1 MSSRLLLASILC
13 LGTLPLFAQNEIG
26 AASLSGTITDPTSAV
41 IQAAKVTVKG
51 TETGLVRATE
61 TNSAGLYLVKLP
73 VGIYDITIEARGFRT
88 AEVKG
93 VKLDVGSAITVDVPL
108 QVGAVADT
116 VDVTAETPLV
126 EATRSSTS
134 TSVSARA
141 VADLPVN
148 GRNFIDFTTLTP
160 GVIKDP
166 TTSRSGDLSFAG
178 QKGPANS
185 LLVDGADSNNLFFAQ
200 ATGRT
205 GFRPYA
211 FSQDAVQEFQV
222 NANSFPAE
230 VGRAAGGAINVI
242 TKSGTNEF
250 HGSAFEFYR
259 DKGMNAN
266 TFTNN
271 RSGLK
276 KQPYHFNQFGGSL
289 GGPIAKNKAFF
300 FVNYDQQKNKG
311 NNVLTPVTLPTA
323 AQFPTFQKYFEPYQ
337 TGINNKVA
345 LVKGDVNL
353 TDRDRISVRYNLS
366 RYIGVNLES
375 ATPSSALEHTGDQKV
390 TTDNIAGVYTRLI
403 NPSTVWESRFNFVR
417 DNEPGLANSSG
428 PEVVILNAIS
438 FGALS
443 IDPRYTNTKAYQP
456 TSNVTV
462 VKGSHNMKAGI
473 DFNFLR
479 AVNYFPGNFA
489 GSYTFNTYQDFI
501 NNTPARYVQGFSST
515 GTTAPI
521 SNPNVNEWA
530 LFAQDTWRVSDRLT
544 LNYGIRY
551 DFFGYKQPTTKNTNP
566 GLLAAGRDT
575 SKIPT
580 DGTNFGPRFG
590 FAWRATKSDRV
601 VIRGGYG
608 IYYERTA
615 GLLLSTAILQNG
627 IDVLT
632 YTLNSG
638 LPQYPNILKTPP
650 GSAAPP
656 DIYVADPNFS
666 TPRAQQMSLQTE
678 VKLDRNSS
686 ITIGYLGVIATHL
699 TRTRDVNLFPS
710 APVTGY
716 ICPTPAVC
724 TADQATPVT
733 YYRHG
738 GPGTT
743 IVRPNPAFGRI
754 SIFDSG
760 ANSIYH
766 GGFIQYQRR
775 FANNFQVLTSYTFSK
790 VIDSRPDNTSVVSG
804 SAGDDAKISQDTL
817 LPNLDRAVG
826 DAHIPHRF
834 VFSAVWDLNYAHDS
848 QSALTRA
855 LVKNWQI
862 SLIAQAQA
870 GRPYNAIVAGDPN
883 GDANSQNDRTP
894 GVGRNTIIGP
904 SFAGVD
910 ARISRDI
917 PLHGERI
924 RLRIIAEAFNLTNRA
939 NFTSGSA
946 ASIANTQYNFSGGF
960 FRPTANFLQKVAV
973 SDPRILQLAGKIIF

>member
-1 MSSRLLLASILC
+1 MGPRFILATILC
-13 LGTLPLFAQNEIG
+13 LGTLPLFAQTEIG
-26 AASLSGTITDPTSAV
+26 GASLSGTITDPTSAV

-73 VGIYDITIEARGFRT
+73 VGTYDVTIEAKGFRT

-93 VKLDVGSAITVDVPL
+93 LKLEVGSAITVDVPL

-116 VDVTAETPLV
+116 VDVTAETPIV

-166 TTSRSGDLSFAG
+166 TTSRSGDISFAG
-178 QKGPANS
+178 QKGPANT

-222 NANSFPAE
+222 NANSAPAE
-230 VGRAAGGAINVI
+230 VGRAGGGAINVI

-266 TFTNN
+266 TFVNN
-271 RSGLK
+271 RSGTK
-276 KQPYHFNQFGGSL
+276 KQAYHFNQFGGSL
-289 GGPIAKNKAFF
+289 GGPILKNKAFF

-311 NNVLTPVTLPTA
+311 NNVLTPLIVPTA

-337 TGINNKVA
+337 TGVNNKVA
-345 LVKGDVNL
+345 LFKADVNL
-353 TDRDRISVRYNLS
+353 TDKDRVSVRYNLS
-366 RYIGVNLES
+366 RYNGVNLEA
-375 ATPSSALEHTGDQKV
+375 ATGVSALEHTGDQKV
-390 TTDNIAGVYTRLI
+390 TTDNVAGVYTRLI
-403 NPSTVWESRFNFVR
+403 SPSTIWESRFNFLR
-417 DNEPGLANSSG
+417 DNEPGLANSTG
-428 PEVVILNAIS
+428 PEVNILNGIS
-438 FGALS
+438 FGALA
-443 IDPRYTNTKAYQP
+443 IDPRYTNTRAYQP

-462 VKGSHNMKAGI
+462 VKSNHNFKVGV

-489 GSYTFNTYQDFI
+489 GSYLFNSYQDFI
-501 NNTPARYVQGFSST
+501 NNTPARYVQAFSST

-530 LFAQDTWRVSDRLT
+530 FFAQDTWRLTERLT
-544 LNYGIRY
+544 LNLGIRY
-551 DFFGYKQPTTKNTNP
+551 DFFDYKQPTTKNTNA

-575 SKIPT
+575 SRIPT
-580 DGTNFGPRFG
+580 DGTNIGPRFG
-590 FAWRATKSDRV
+590 FAYRATKSDRV

-632 YTLNSG
+632 YTLTSN
-638 LPQYPNILKTPP
+638 LPKFPSILTTPP
-650 GSAAPP
+650 GAAAPP

-678 VKLDRNSS
+678 VKLDRTSS
-686 ITIGYLGVIATHL
+686 VTIGYLGLIATHL

-724 TADQATPVT
+724 TADQGTPVT
-733 YYRHG
+733 YLRHG
-738 GPGTT
+738 GAGTT

-775 FANNFQVLTSYTFSK
+775 FANNFQLLASYTYSK

-804 SAGDDAKISQDTL
+804 SAGDDAKIAQDTL
-817 LPNLDRAVG
+817 LPNLDRAIG

-834 VFSAVWDLNYAHDS
+834 VFSAVWDINYARGS
-848 QSALTRA
+848 QNAVTKA
-855 LVKNWQI
+855 LVNNWQV
-862 SLIAQAQA
+862 SLIAQANT
-870 GRPYNAIVAGDPN
+870 GRPYNAQVTGDPN

-904 SFAGVD
+904 NFAGVD

-917 PLHGERI
+917 PIGERVRV
-924 RLRIIAEAFNLTNRA
+924 RLIAEAFNLTNRA
-939 NFTSGSA
+939 NFTSPST
-946 ASIANTQYNFSGGF
+946 ASIANTQYTFSGGF
-960 FRPTANFLQKVAV
+960 FRPTANFLQTLATG
-973 SDPRILQLAGKIIF
+973 DPRILQLAAKIIF

>member
-1 MSSRLLLASILC
+1 MGPRFILATILC
-13 LGTLPLFAQNEIG
+13 LGTLPLFAQTEIG
-26 AASLSGTITDPTSAV
+26 GASLSGTITDPTSAV

-73 VGIYDITIEARGFRT
+73 VGTYDVTIEAKGFRT

-93 VKLDVGSAITVDVPL
+93 LKLEVGSAITVDVPL

-116 VDVTAETPLV
+116 VDVTAETPIV

-166 TTSRSGDLSFAG
+166 TTSRSGDISFAG
-178 QKGPANS
+178 QKGPANT

-222 NANSFPAE
+222 NANSAPAE
-230 VGRAAGGAINVI
+230 VGRAGGGAINVI

-266 TFTNN
+266 TFVNN
-271 RSGLK
+271 RSGTK
-276 KQPYHFNQFGGSL
+276 KQAYHFNQFGGSL
-289 GGPIAKNKAFF
+289 GGPILKNKAFF

-311 NNVLTPVTLPTA
+311 NNVLTPLIVPTA

-337 TGINNKVA
+337 TGVNNKVA
-345 LVKGDVNL
+345 LFKADVNL
-353 TDRDRISVRYNLS
+353 TDKDRVSVRYNLS
-366 RYIGVNLES
+366 RYNGVNLEA
-375 ATPSSALEHTGDQKV
+375 ATGVSALEHTGDQKV
-390 TTDNIAGVYTRLI
+390 TTDNVAGVYTRLI
-403 NPSTVWESRFNFVR
+403 SPSTIWESRFNFLR
-417 DNEPGLANSSG
+417 DNEPGLANSTG
-428 PEVVILNAIS
+428 PEVNILNGIS
-438 FGALS
+438 FGALA
-443 IDPRYTNTKAYQP
+443 IDPRYTNTRAYQP

-462 VKGSHNMKAGI
+462 VKSNHNFKVRV

-489 GSYTFNTYQDFI
+489 GSYLFNSYQDFI
-501 NNTPARYVQGFSST
+501 NNTPARYVQAFSST

-530 LFAQDTWRVSDRLT
+530 FFAQDTWRLTERLT
-544 LNYGIRY
+544 LNLGIRY
-551 DFFGYKQPTTKNTNP
+551 DFFDYKQPTTKNTNA

-575 SKIPT
+575 SRIPT
-580 DGTNFGPRFG
+580 DGTNIGPRFG
-590 FAWRATKSDRV
+590 FAYRATKSDRV

-632 YTLNSG
+632 YTLTSN
-638 LPQYPNILKTPP
+638 LPKFPSILTTPP
-650 GSAAPP
+650 GAAAPP

-678 VKLDRNSS
+678 VKLDRTSS
-686 ITIGYLGVIATHL
+686 VTIGYLGLIATHL

-724 TADQATPVT
+724 TADQGTPVT
-733 YYRHG
+733 YLRHG
-738 GPGTT
+738 GAGTT

-775 FANNFQVLTSYTFSK
+775 FANNFQLLASYTYSK

-804 SAGDDAKISQDTL
+804 SAGDDAKIAQDTL
-817 LPNLDRAVG
+817 LPNLDRAIG

-834 VFSAVWDLNYAHDS
+834 VFSAVWDINYARGS
-848 QSALTRA
+848 QNAVTKA
-855 LVKNWQI
+855 LVNNWQV
-862 SLIAQAQA
+862 SLIAQANT
-870 GRPYNAIVAGDPN
+870 GRPYNAQVTGDPN

-904 SFAGVD
+904 NFAGVD

-917 PLHGERI
+917 PIGERVRV
-924 RLRIIAEAFNLTNRA
+924 RLIAEAFNLTNRA
-939 NFTSGSA
+939 NFTSPST
-946 ASIANTQYNFSGGF
+946 ASIANTQYTFSGGF
-960 FRPTANFLQKVAV
+960 FRPTANFLQTLATG
-973 SDPRILQLAGKIIF
+973 DPRILQLAAKIIF